1 MDSRRFGDITVTLPN
16 LDAAGSYLN
25 NTSYLDTTRGSL
37 SDFQYIGE
45 RLRELDLS
53 NTRLL
58 NGRLG
63 GVEADRIAMEETQL
77 HSVEFTDCTFGAL
90 RCASSKLS
98 RVVFRDCKLMGATFE
113 DCTFD
118 NVLFEGCRL
127 DYAILTKI
135 RAIGS
140 VAFTKCTLNEAELSG
155 NDLADETAI
164 DNCTLRKTEFH
175 PGNYRHVDLRGSDL
189 TTVIGAVNLT
199 GVIISPDQEH
209 QLAQA
214 LIAGLDLTIADDGR

>member
-1 MDSRRFGDITVTLPN
+1 VDSRRFGDITVTLPN
-16 LDAAGSYLN
+16 LDAAGSYLY
-25 NTSYLDTTRGSL
+25 NTSYLDTTRGSIE
-37 SDFQYIGE
+37 DFQYIGE

-53 NTRLL
+53 HTRLL
-58 NGRLG
+58 TGRLG
-63 GVEADRIAMEETQL
+63 GIEADRVAMEETQL

-90 RCASSKLS
+90 RCANSKLS

-118 NVLFEGCRL
+118 SVLFEGCRL
-127 DYAILTKI
+127 DYAILTRI

-140 VAFTKCTLNEAELSG
+140 VAFTKCSLAEAEISG
-155 NDLADETAI
+155 NDLADETAFEG
-164 DNCTLRKTEFH
+164 CTLRKTEFQ
-175 PGNYRHVDLRGSDL
+175 PGKYRGVDLRGSDL
-189 TTVIGAVNLT
+189 TEVIGPVNLT

-214 LIAGLDLTIADDGR
+214 LIAALDLTITDHGR